1 MNSAQ
6 MKKNNSIALSDDK
19 DISSSVKRS
28 KRKSYQEEGGLE
40 GEDDSVLQS
49 IRHESEEDIEAP
61 TPSSSGDLD
70 SNGIIERENITYSY
84 TDCIERKL
92 EERIEDF
99 ADLNE
104 GEMKFFKL
112 WNRYLRSLPGVGAV
126 HMPAVV
132 LR

>member
-1 MNSAQ
+1 MIKISPVLLKEVKGSLTR
-6 MKKNNSIALSDDK
+6 KKADWR
-19 DISSSVKRS
+19 VRM
-28 KRKSYQEEGGLE
+28 
-40 GEDDSVLQS
+40 
-49 IRHESEEDIEAP
+49 IRHGSEEDIEAP